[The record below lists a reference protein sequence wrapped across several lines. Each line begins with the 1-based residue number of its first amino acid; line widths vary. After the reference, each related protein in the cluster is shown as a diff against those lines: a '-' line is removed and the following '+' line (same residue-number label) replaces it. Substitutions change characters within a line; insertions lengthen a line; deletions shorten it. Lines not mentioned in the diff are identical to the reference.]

1 LRKTLWVWKNN
12 RKWFSHVRRRAS
24 KEMARVKLSD
34 TEASTAL
41 AVKRH
46 DDFELAVGV

>member
-1 LRKTLWVWKNN
+1 MCVWKKN
-12 RKWFSHVRRRAS
+12 RKWFSHVRRSAS
-24 KEMARVKLSD
+24 KEMARLNLSD
-34 TEASTAL
+34 MEASATL

>member
-1 LRKTLWVWKNN
+1 MT
-12 RKWFSHVRRRAS
+12 
-24 KEMARVKLSD
+24 RVNLSD
-34 TEASTAL
+34 TEASITL